1 MSSDEKDM
9 EGEVE
14 RLRRERDELQQKVE
28 KLEDRPARQGRLRR
42 ILAVVLIVLTVIVFA
57 AGVAGAWARRTVLDT
72 DRYVATVGPLA
83 EEPAVQEYLARTITN
98 QVFLALDVRDRLEAV
113 LAERADQLVFL
124 AGPITDSVEGF
135 VQDQVNKV
143 VASEQFARLWTE
155 VNRLAQEQ
163 AVRLLEGDT
172 EVVTI
177 QGDKT
182 VLNLVPI
189 ANEVLKGV
197 SGVVS
202 ELVGR
207 PVTLPEV
214 TAQTVPDEAVA
225 RIEQALGVDLPDDF
239 GTIVIYDS
247 EELAAVQQAVNL
259 FNKAV
264 VLLAILFVAGF
275 VAAIVVSPRKRRTLL
290 QLTTALAVVLV
301 LERRFAIAAANDL
314 VDSAKPENQA
324 AARAVVD
331 SFLGSLLRYTGW
343 FLAAALVTLVIA
355 LLTGPYP
362 WAVRFRGWVV
372 DLGRA
377 LGGMLKPGERTPAT
391 EWIAAHRD
399 PVMMGIALLGALVLL
414 FWDVS
419 IVGFLILAVV
429 IGVLELLAYR
439 IGATARAPSATPG
452 TG

>member
-1 MSSDEKDM
+1 VSGNEKDT
-9 EGEVE
+9 ESEVE
-14 RLRRERDELQQKVE
+14 RLRHERDELQHKVE
-28 KLEDRPARQGRLRR
+28 TLEDRPARQGRLRR

-83 EEPAVQEYLARTITN
+83 EDPAVQEYLARTITN
-98 QVFLALDVRDRLEAV
+98 QVFLALDVRGRLEAV
-113 LAERADQLVFL
+113 LAERAEQLVFL
-124 AGPITDSVEGF
+124 AGPITDSVQGF

-163 AVRLLEGDT
+163 AIRVLEGET

-214 TAQTVPDEAVA
+214 TAQTVPDEAIA
-225 RIEQALGVDLPDDF
+225 RIEQALGVDLPSDF

-275 VAAIVVSPRKRRTLL
+275 AAAIWVSPRKRRTLL

-314 VDSAKPENQA
+314 VDSARPENQA

-343 FLAAALVTLVIA
+343 FLAAALLTLVIA

-391 EWIAAHRD
+391 EWIATHRD
-399 PVMMGIALLGALVLL
+399 PVMMGIALLGVLVLL
-414 FWDVS
+414 FWEVS

-439 IGATARAPSATPG
+439 IGATAAPATPADG
-452 TG
+452 

>member
-1 MSSDEKDM
+1 
-9 EGEVE
+9 
-14 RLRRERDELQQKVE
+14 
-28 KLEDRPARQGRLRR
+28 
-42 ILAVVLIVLTVIVFA
+42 
-57 AGVAGAWARRTVLDT
+57 
-72 DRYVATVGPLA
+72 
-83 EEPAVQEYLARTITN
+83 
-98 QVFLALDVRDRLEAV
+98 
-113 LAERADQLVFL
+113 
-124 AGPITDSVEGF
+124 

-163 AVRLLEGDT
+163 AIRVLEGET

-214 TAQTVPDEAVA
+214 TAQTVPDEAIA
-225 RIEQALGVDLPDDF
+225 RIEQALGVDLPSDF

-275 VAAIVVSPRKRRTLL
+275 AAAIWVSPRKRRTLL

-314 VDSAKPENQA
+314 VDSARPENQA

-343 FLAAALVTLVIA
+343 FLAAALLTLVIA

-391 EWIAAHRD
+391 EWIATHRD
-399 PVMMGIALLGALVLL
+399 PVMMGIALLGVLVLL
-414 FWDVS
+414 FWEVS

-439 IGATARAPSATPG
+439 IGATAAPATPADG
-452 TG
+452 